1 MSDPRKRGVRPL
13 EGCRG
18 ARLKFEQ
25 MFEKE
30 KPGVTSGENQ
40 SEIALYDGEPIE
52 FTYNGRRFRI
62 HAVLSSWRE
71 SGGWW
76 NRASDG
82 LYRPDDG
89 SRAIWRVEAAPL
101 GALTTFDIEREEVV
115 EPRGEARWRIR
126 PH

>member
-1 MSDPRKRGVRPL
+1 
-13 EGCRG
+13 
-18 ARLKFEQ
+18 